1 MKDQILRLINLLL
14 MVDLF
19 FVLFCFFWGV
29 VALIGKLNNL
39 TLGFDLWVS
48 LWAPVMQPALGIM
61 MAGALI
67 SGASSWISKRFSSDD
82 SANVGG
88 GTVR

>member
-19 FVLFCFFWGV
+19 FVLFCFVWGV
-29 VALIGKLNNL
+29 VALIGKLNSL

-48 LWAPVMQPALGIM
+48 LWTPVMQPALGIM

-67 SGASSWISKRFSSDD
+67 SGASTWISKRFSSD
-82 SANVGG
+82 A
-88 GTVR
+88 